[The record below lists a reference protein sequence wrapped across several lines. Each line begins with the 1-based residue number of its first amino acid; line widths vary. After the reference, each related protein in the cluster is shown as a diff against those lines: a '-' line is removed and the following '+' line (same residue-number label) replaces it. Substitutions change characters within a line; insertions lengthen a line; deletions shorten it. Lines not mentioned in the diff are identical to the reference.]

1 MHEIEIPEEK
11 VLTQRAFNYDLPFE
25 EVRGALKRVAS
36 NNYLNVD
43 DDTLDLLYSLII
55 EEKNVFDFP
64 DEGPVLKA
72 LDMASFEDL
81 GEASWKAQRLRGE
94 VAKDLGY
101 QAVETSDEHGTS
113 YLVLPG
119 ASIKPI
125 KTSD

>member
-1 MHEIEIPEEK
+1 
-11 VLTQRAFNYDLPFE
+11 
-25 EVRGALKRVAS
+25 
-36 NNYLNVD
+36 
-43 DDTLDLLYSLII
+43 
-55 EEKNVFDFP
+55 
-64 DEGPVLKA
+64 
-72 LDMASFEDL
+72 MASFEDL